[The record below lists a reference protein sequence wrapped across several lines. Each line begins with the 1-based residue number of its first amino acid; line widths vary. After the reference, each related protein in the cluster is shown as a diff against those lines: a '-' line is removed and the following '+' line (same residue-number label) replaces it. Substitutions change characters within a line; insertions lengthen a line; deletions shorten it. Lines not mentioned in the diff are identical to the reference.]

1 MIFSA
6 DDFGMSLGVN
16 HGIIAAHRDGVL
28 SNAGLM
34 VNGAACADAVAQAAA
49 HPRLG
54 VGLHLVL
61 LQGRATLPPADAPAL
76 VDAAGMFSNSPV
88 GAGLRYFFTPRL
100 RGQLE
105 REIRAQLEKFLST
118 GLALSHVDGH
128 LNIHMHPTVLDIL
141 LRLAPQYGIRA
152 MRLPREPLRISLR
165 LDKRE
170 RVRKIVES
178 VTFAALTAHARRR
191 LAAHGIRHPDQLFGL
206 HQSGHVTEPYLLGV
220 LPRLPSGATEIY
232 CHAAVPDAEACRW
245 RPSDY
250 ESAAELA
257 ALTSP
262 NVRAAIAAAGII
274 PISYE
279 ELACST

>member
-16 HGIIAAHRDGVL
+16 QGIITAHRDGVL
-28 SNAGLM
+28 TNAGLM

-61 LQGRATLPPADAPAL
+61 LHGTATAPPADVPAL
-76 VDAAGMFSNSPV
+76 VDAAGVFSHSPV

-100 RGQLE
+100 RLQLE

-118 GLALSHVDGH
+118 GVALSHVDGH

-141 LRLAPQYGIRA
+141 LRLAPQYGIHA

-178 VTFAALTAHARRR
+178 VTFAALTASARRR

-206 HQSGHVTEPYLLGV
+206 HQSGHVTEAYLLGV
-220 LPRLPSGATEIY
+220 LQRLPPGATEIY
-232 CHAAVPDAEACRW
+232 CHAAVADAEARRW
-245 RPSDY
+245 RPPGY
-250 ESAAELA
+250 ESEAELA

-262 NVRAAIAAAGII
+262 KVRAAIAAAGIV
-274 PISYE
+274 PISYG
-279 ELACST
+279 ELA